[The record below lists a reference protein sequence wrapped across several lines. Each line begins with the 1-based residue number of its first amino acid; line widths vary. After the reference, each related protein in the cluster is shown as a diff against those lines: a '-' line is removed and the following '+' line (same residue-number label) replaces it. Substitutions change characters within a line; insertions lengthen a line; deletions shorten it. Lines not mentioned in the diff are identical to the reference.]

1 MILSQNIVQNPSEVA
16 HGVLPEIRIGVLPA
30 DSLEVTSE
38 MPQVP
43 PKVSLRDLVG
53 VPPNIALGVVA
64 EVLPELLPAVSPGIP
79 LSACSEIPP

>member
-1 MILSQNIVQNPSEVA
+1 
-16 HGVLPEIRIGVLPA
+16 
-30 DSLEVTSE
+30 